1 MAITSLGSVSSANV
15 SPTQGGDTAPRAA
28 APGAAQTP
36 AAAVSQQSPP
46 SKQAVEQAVKEIKQ
60 SMATMTSR
68 DLQFSIDSDTKQTV
82 VRVVDS
88 QTGNVIRQIPAQELI
103 DIAKAMD
110 RAKGLLLRQEA

>member
-15 SPTQGGDTAPRAA
+15 SPAQGDVVPRAA
-28 APGAAQTP
+28 APSAAQTP
-36 AAAVSQQSPP
+36 AAAVSQQTPP

-60 SMATMTSR
+60 AMATMSSSN
-68 DLQFSIDSDTKQTV
+68 LQFSIDGDTKQTV
-82 VRVVDS
+82 VKVIDS
-88 QTGNVIRQIPAQELI
+88 QTGDVIRQIPAQELI

>member
-1 MAITSLGSVSSANV
+1 MAITPLGSISSANV
-15 SPTQGGDTAPRAA
+15 SSPHGDVPPVATQS
-28 APGAAQTP
+28 AAQTP
-36 AAAVSQQSPP
+36 AATVSQQSPS

-60 SMATMTSR
+60 AMATMSSR
-68 DLQFSIDSDTKQTV
+68 DLQFSVDSDTKQTV

-88 QTGNVIRQIPAQELI
+88 ETGSVIRQIPAQELI